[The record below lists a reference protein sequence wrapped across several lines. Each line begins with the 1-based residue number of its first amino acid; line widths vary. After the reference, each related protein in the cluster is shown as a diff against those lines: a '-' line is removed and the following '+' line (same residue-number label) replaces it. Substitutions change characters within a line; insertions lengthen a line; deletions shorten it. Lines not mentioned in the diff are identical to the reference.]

1 MSEVTSRVTKLLAE
15 HLGVEES
22 KLTND
27 ARFTEDL
34 GADSLDVVEI
44 IMALE
49 NEFNVDIGDE
59 TAEKLATVGNVI
71 DYISSVP
78 HT

>member
-1 MSEVTSRVTKLLAE
+1 MSEVTSRVNKLLAD

-22 KLTND
+22 KLNHD
-27 ARFTEDL
+27 SRFTEDL

-49 NEFNVDIGDE
+49 NEFNVDISDE
-59 TAEKLATVGNVI
+59 TAENLATVGSVI
-71 DYISSVP
+71 DYIVSVP

>member
-15 HLGVEES
+15 HLGAEES

>member
-1 MSEVTSRVTKLLAE
+1 MSEVTSRVNKLLAD

-22 KLTND
+22 KLNND
-27 ARFTEDL
+27 SRFIEDL

-49 NEFNVDIGDE
+49 EEFNVEIGDD
-59 TAEKLATVGNVI
+59 TAENLATVGAVI
-71 DYISSVP
+71 DHINSVQ
-78 HT
+78 HA

>member
-15 HLGVEES
+15 HLGVEEP
-22 KLTND
+22 KLTNE
-27 ARFTEDL
+27 ARFVEDL
-34 GADSLDVVEI
+34 GADSLDVVEV

-49 NEFNVDIGDE
+49 NEFNIDIGDD
-59 TAEKLATVGNVI
+59 TAENLATVGAVI
-71 DYISSVP
+71 DHINSVP